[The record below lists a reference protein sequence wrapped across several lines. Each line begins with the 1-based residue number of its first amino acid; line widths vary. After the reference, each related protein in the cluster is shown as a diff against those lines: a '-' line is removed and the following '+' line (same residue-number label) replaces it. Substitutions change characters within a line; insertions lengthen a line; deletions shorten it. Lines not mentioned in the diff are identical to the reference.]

1 MFLFTLVLLFLPE
14 ADTLKCYECLSSSP
28 GICTGKTTEC
38 PSQDYR
44 CSAVTTE
51 VAIKDGVVVP
61 IVNFKGCM
69 MPELCVENSVNYGT
83 YKVVKNSVCC
93 NGDLCNAQIPEYKST
108 PNGKKCFTCEGENCM
123 KTLKCEGNENY
134 CVTATRAQYE
144 GKNVTLKGCASK
156 LICSNQRASRV
167 NQFSTEQ
174 LSCCQGD
181 YCNSASRAF
190 TYLLLLL
197 VPLLFSNLF
206 S

>member
-1 MFLFTLVLLFLPE
+1 M
-14 ADTLKCYECLSSSP
+14 
-28 GICTGKTTEC
+28 
-38 PSQDYR
+38 
-44 CSAVTTE
+44 
-51 VAIKDGVVVP
+51 DGVVVP

-93 NGDLCNAQIPEYKST
+93 NGDLCNAQIPEYKSA

-134 CVTATRAQYE
+134 CVKATRAQY
-144 GKNVTLKGCASK
+144 GF
-156 LICSNQRASRV
+156 RASRV